1 MLNTS
6 GERNPLFQGGEA
18 SGSKSK
24 SSLRVEDSP
33 RRAAGSF
40 NGSAAVDLGGEGAR
54 KEAFGKLERL
64 KSILIEMKSVL
75 VAFSGGVDSTF
86 LLKAAVDTLG
96 QRTAALTATS
106 PTYPQSELDEACVL
120 AKLIGARHITIES
133 NELEIPN
140 FADNTEK
147 RCYYCKSELFS
158 ISRAKAKSLG
168 FENVADG
175 SNADDMSDFRP
186 GRAAAMEQ
194 GVRSPL
200 QEAGLTKL
208 EIRILSRS
216 LNLPT
221 WDKPSFACLSSRFP
235 YGTRITEPRLQK
247 VARGEELLKS
257 LGFRQF
263 RVRFHEEIVRIEV
276 EECSL
281 KLFLDDDIRK
291 RVIEG
296 FKEIGFVYVT
306 IDLQG
311 YRTGSMNEVLPKA

>member
-1 MLNTS
+1 ML
-6 GERNPLFQGGEA
+6 
-18 SGSKSK
+18 SGSAAID
-24 SSLRVEDSP
+24 LGDEDA
-33 RRAAGSF
+33 RRAAF
-40 NGSAAVDLGGEGAR
+40 E
-54 KEAFGKLERL
+54 KFERL
-64 KSILIEMKSVL
+64 KSILREMKSAL

-96 QRTAALTATS
+96 QNVAALTATS
-106 PTYPQSELDEACVL
+106 PTYPEGEFNEACAL
-120 AKLIGARHITIES
+120 AKLIGARHIIVES

-158 ISRAKAKSLG
+158 ISRDHAKSLG

-186 GRAAAMEQ
+186 GRTAAKEQ

-200 QEAGLTKL
+200 QEAGFTKQ
-208 EIRILSRS
+208 EIRIVSRS

-235 YGTRITEPRLQK
+235 YGTKITEPRLQK
-247 VARGEELLKS
+247 VARGEEILKS

-263 RVRFHEEIVRIEV
+263 RVRFHEDIVRIEV
-276 EECSL
+276 EESSL
-281 KLFLDDDIRK
+281 KLFLDDNIRK
-291 RVIEG
+291 KVVNG
-296 FKEIGFVYVT
+296 FKDIGFVYVT